1 MIFPPS
7 TCSLLF
13 FPCFPFAHLAISLGY
28 EQKDSEIVNCGKGL
42 QTPTGASQAGNGRM
56 AQDQEILFIQCV
68 I

>member
-28 EQKDSEIVNCGKGL
+28 EQKDSEIVNCEKGL
-42 QTPTGASQAGNGRM
+42 
-56 AQDQEILFIQCV
+56 
-68 I
+68 